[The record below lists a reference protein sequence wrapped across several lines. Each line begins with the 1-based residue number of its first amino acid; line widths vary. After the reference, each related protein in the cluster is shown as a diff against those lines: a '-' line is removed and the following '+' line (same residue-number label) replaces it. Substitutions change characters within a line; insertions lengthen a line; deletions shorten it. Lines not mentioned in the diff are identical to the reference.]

1 MNIGLGKEEYNDKIR
16 EAKKA
21 AIAALEEALVDDAS
35 GRSNLGELG
44 GVYSDLVD
52 VC

>member
-1 MNIGLGKEEYNDKIR
+1 MYLVGLSM
-16 EAKKA
+16 EA
-21 AIAALEEALVDDAS
+21 LGDGALVDDAS

-44 GVYSDLVD
+44 GVYSDLAD

>member
-1 MNIGLGKEEYNDKIR
+1 MGALGDG
-16 EAKKA
+16 
-21 AIAALEEALVDDAS
+21 ALVDDAS

-44 GVYSDLVD
+44 GVYSDLAD

>member
-1 MNIGLGKEEYNDKIR
+1 MYLVDLSMGAFGDR
-16 EAKKA
+16 
-21 AIAALEEALVDDAS
+21 ALVDDAS

-44 GVYSDLVD
+44 GVYSDLAD